1 MENLHQSKKRRVYAL
16 RVNCETPD
24 ITDSIAKEFGCYRF
38 SPNATLI
45 GSTGILLDKI
55 AEGSLKVVPCSEVD

>member
-1 MENLHQSKKRRVYAL
+1 MENLQQNKKRRVYAL

-24 ITDSIAKEFGCYRF
+24 ITDLIAKEFGCYRF
-38 SPNATLI
+38 SSDATLR

-55 AEGSLKVVPCSEVD
+55 AEGSLKVVPCSEAD